1 MKSMAFETLHNKSL
15 RGIRN
20 RALQLVSCSEK
31 SLQGGLMD
39 EAIKLIFDVAAFA
52 SIMVLV
58 VSGLAVI
65 ASLMGIFNL
74 AHGEFVLLGAYTVF
88 LFREWGL
95 PIWLGMAVAPFVV
108 GIFGAGIERTI
119 IRRLYEQ
126 PVIAMLATYA
136 IGLIVREIVRGLIG
150 GQYYSIEEPIV
161 GSFEIG
167 GLSFSIWRAVIIG
180 TMIGVMLMAW
190 LFLTRSRVG
199 LQIRCAL
206 ENPVLARASGVSTTK
221 LYSLTFA
228 LGAALAGLA
237 GALMVPLFSLS
248 ADLGVRFL
256 VQAFLSVMLGGVGTF
271 EGPLV
276 GAALIGAMVP
286 GFQWLR
292 EIPGV
297 AGAVSP
303 VVAEVL
309 VFVTA
314 LVIVKFRPSGLIS
327 KGRR

>member
-1 MKSMAFETLHNKSL
+1 
-15 RGIRN
+15 
-20 RALQLVSCSEK
+20 
-31 SLQGGLMD
+31 MD
-39 EAIKLIFDVAAFA
+39 DVIKLVFDVAAFA

-74 AHGEFVLLGAYTVF
+74 GHGEFVLLGAYTVY

-95 PIWLGMAVAPFVV
+95 PIALGMVVAPVVV
-108 GIFGAGIERTI
+108 GAFGALVERGV
-119 IRRLYEQ
+119 IRRLYAQ
-126 PVIAMLATYA
+126 PVVAMLATYA
-136 IGLIVREIVRGLIG
+136 IGLIIREIVRGLIG
-150 GQYYSIEEPIV
+150 GQFYAIAEPIQ

-167 GLSFSIWRAVIIG
+167 GASLSIWRLFIILATLSIMVG
-180 TMIGVMLMAW
+180 SW
-190 LFLTRSRVG
+190 LLLTRTPLG
-199 LQIRCAL
+199 LQMRGAL
-206 ENPVLARASGVSTTK
+206 ENPALARASGISTTR
-221 LYSLTFA
+221 LYALSFA
-228 LGAALAGLA
+228 FGAALAGLA

-271 EGPLV
+271 EGPLL
-276 GAALIGAMVP
+276 GAAMIGAMVP

-297 AGAVSP
+297 SDAVSP

-314 LVIVKFRPSGLIS
+314 LLIVKFRPNGLINA
-327 KGRR
+327 GRR

>member
-1 MKSMAFETLHNKSL
+1 MISFFD
-15 RGIRN
+15 
-20 RALQLVSCSEK
+20 
-31 SLQGGLMD
+31 GGLLFSTRIASKRMD
-39 EAIKLIFDVAAFA
+39 DAIKLIFDVAAFA

-74 AHGEFVLLGAYTVF
+74 GHGEFVLLGAYTVY

-95 PIWLGMAVAPFVV
+95 PISLGMLAAPFIV
-108 GIFGAGIERTI
+108 GLFGAVLERGV
-119 IRRLYEQ
+119 IRRLYAQ

-136 IGLIVREIVRGLIG
+136 IGLIIREIVRGLIG
-150 GQYYSIEEPIV
+150 GQYYAIEEPLS
-161 GSFEIG
+161 GMFEIG
-167 GLSFSIWRAVIIG
+167 DVSVSIWRAVIIG
-180 TMIGVMLMAW
+180 ATVVIVTAAY
-190 LFLTRSRVG
+190 LFLTRSKTG
-199 LQIRCAL
+199 LQIRGAL
-206 ENPVLARASGVSTTK
+206 ENPALARASGVSTTK
-221 LYSLTFA
+221 LYALTFA

-271 EGPLV
+271 EGPLM
-276 GAALIGAMVP
+276 GAAMIGAMVP

-292 EIPGV
+292 EIPGLS
-297 AGAVSP
+297 GEVSP

-314 LVIVKFRPSGLIS
+314 LTIVKLWPNGLIS
-327 KGRR
+327 AGRR

>member
-1 MKSMAFETLHNKSL
+1 
-15 RGIRN
+15 
-20 RALQLVSCSEK
+20 
-31 SLQGGLMD
+31 MD
-39 EAIKLIFDVAAFA
+39 DTIKLIFDVAAFA

-74 AHGEFVLLGAYTVF
+74 GHGEFVLLGAYTVF

-95 PIWLGMAVAPFVV
+95 PIWLGMMVAPFVV
-108 GIFGAGIERTI
+108 GAFGAGIERTV
-119 IRRLYEQ
+119 IRRLYAQ

-136 IGLIVREIVRGLIG
+136 IGLIIREIVRGLIG
-150 GQYYSIEEPIV
+150 GQYYAIEEPIPGAFQV
-161 GSFEIG
+161 GGIN
-167 GLSFSIWRAVIIG
+167 FSIWRTVIICA
-180 TMIGVMLMAW
+180 TITVMIAAW
-190 LFLTRSRVG
+190 FFLTRSRTG
-199 LQIRCAL
+199 LQIRGAL
-206 ENPVLARASGVSTTK
+206 ENASLARASGVSTTR

-256 VQAFLSVMLGGVGTF
+256 VQAFLSVMLGGIGTF
-271 EGPLV
+271 EGPLL
-276 GAALIGAMVP
+276 GAAMIGAMVP

-297 AGAVSP
+297 GDAVSP

-314 LVIVKFRPSGLIS
+314 LVIVKFWPNGLIS
-327 KGRR
+327 AGRK

>member
-1 MKSMAFETLHNKSL
+1 
-15 RGIRN
+15 
-20 RALQLVSCSEK
+20 
-31 SLQGGLMD
+31 MD
-39 EAIKLIFDVAAFA
+39 DAIKLIFDVAAFA

-74 AHGEFVLLGAYTVF
+74 GHGEFVLLGAYTVF

-95 PIWLGMAVAPFVV
+95 PIWLGMMVAPLVV
-108 GIFGAGIERTI
+108 GAFGAGVERTV
-119 IRRLYEQ
+119 IRRLYAQ

-136 IGLIVREIVRGLIG
+136 IGLIIREIVRGLIG
-150 GQYYSIEEPIV
+150 GKYYAIEEPLS
-161 GSFEIG
+161 GAFQMG
-167 GLSFSIWRAVIIG
+167 GISFSVWRTVIICATVA
-180 TMIGVMLMAW
+180 TMVGAW
-190 LFLTRSRVG
+190 MFLTRSRTG
-199 LQIRCAL
+199 LQIRGAL
-206 ENPVLARASGVSTTK
+206 ENAALARASGVSTAR
-221 LYSLTFA
+221 LYALTFA
-228 LGAALAGLA
+228 MGAALAGLA

-256 VQAFLSVMLGGVGTF
+256 VQAFLSVMLGGIGTF
-271 EGPLV
+271 SGPVV
-276 GAALIGAMVP
+276 GGAMIGSMVP

-297 AGAVSP
+297 AEQVSP

-314 LVIVKFRPSGLIS
+314 LIIVKFWPNGLIS
-327 KGRR
+327 AGRK

>member
-1 MKSMAFETLHNKSL
+1 
-15 RGIRN
+15 
-20 RALQLVSCSEK
+20 
-31 SLQGGLMD
+31 MD
-39 EAIKLIFDVAAFA
+39 DAIKVIFDIAAFA

-74 AHGEFVLLGAYTVF
+74 GHGEFVLLGAYTVY

-95 PIWLGMAVAPFVV
+95 PIWLGMVVAPLIV
-108 GIFGAGIERTI
+108 GLFGAGVERTV
-119 IRRLYEQ
+119 IRRLYAQ

-136 IGLIVREIVRGLIG
+136 IGLIIREIVRGLIG
-150 GQYYSIEEPIV
+150 GQYYAIEEPLR
-161 GSFEIG
+161 GAFEIG
-167 GLSFSIWRAVIIG
+167 GLSFSVWRSVIIVA
-180 TMIGVMLMAW
+180 TLAIMASAW
-190 LFLTRSRVG
+190 LFLTRSSTG
-199 LQIRCAL
+199 LQIRGAL
-206 ENPVLARASGVSTTK
+206 ENPALARASGISTTR
-221 LYSLTFA
+221 LYALTFA

-256 VQAFLSVMLGGVGTF
+256 VQAFLSVMLGGIGTF
-271 EGPLV
+271 EGPLL
-276 GAALIGAMVP
+276 GAAIIGAMVP

-297 AGAVSP
+297 ADAVSP
-303 VVAEVL
+303 VIAEVL

-314 LVIVKFRPSGLIS
+314 LAIVKFRPSGLIS
-327 KGRR
+327 RGRR

>member
-1 MKSMAFETLHNKSL
+1 
-15 RGIRN
+15 
-20 RALQLVSCSEK
+20 
-31 SLQGGLMD
+31 MD
-39 EAIKLIFDVAAFA
+39 DAIKLVFDVAAFA

-74 AHGEFVLLGAYTVF
+74 GHGEFVLLGAYTVY

-95 PIWLGMAVAPFVV
+95 PIWLGMLVAPLVV
-108 GIFGAGIERTI
+108 GLFGAGVERTV
-119 IRRLYEQ
+119 IRRLYAQ
-126 PVIAMLATYA
+126 PITAMLATYA
-136 IGLIVREIVRGLIG
+136 IGLIIREIVRGLIG
-150 GQYYSIEEPIV
+150 GQYYAIQEPLQGAI
-161 GSFEIG
+161 EIG
-167 GLSFSIWRAVIIG
+167 GLSFSVWRTVIIVA
-180 TMIGVMLMAW
+180 TLAIMTAAW
-190 LFLTRSRVG
+190 LFLTRSRTG
-199 LQIRCAL
+199 LQIRGAL
-206 ENPVLARASGVSTTK
+206 ENPALARASGVSTTR
-221 LYSLTFA
+221 LYALTFA

-256 VQAFLSVMLGGVGTF
+256 VQAFLSVMLGGIGTF
-271 EGPLV
+271 EGPLL
-276 GAALIGAMVP
+276 GAAVIGAMVP

-297 AGAVSP
+297 AEGVSP

-314 LVIVKFRPSGLIS
+314 LAIVKFRPSGLIS
-327 KGRR
+327 RGRR

>member
-1 MKSMAFETLHNKSL
+1 
-15 RGIRN
+15 
-20 RALQLVSCSEK
+20 
-31 SLQGGLMD
+31 MD
-39 EAIKLIFDVAAFA
+39 VEEIVKLIFDVAAFA

-74 AHGEFVLLGAYTVF
+74 GHGEFVLLGAYTVF

-95 PIWLGMAVAPFVV
+95 PIWLGMMAAPFVV
-108 GIFGAGIERTI
+108 SAFGAAIERTV
-119 IRRLYEQ
+119 IRRLYTQ
-126 PVIAMLATYA
+126 PIIAMLATYA
-136 IGLIVREIVRGLIG
+136 IGLIIREIVRGLIG
-150 GQYYSIEEPIV
+150 GQYYAIEAPAE
-161 GSFEIG
+161 GAFTIG
-167 GLSFSIWRAVIIG
+167 GVSFSIWRTVIIVATIM
-180 TMIGVMLMAW
+180 TMAAAYA
-190 LFLTRSRVG
+190 FLTRSATG
-199 LQIRCAL
+199 LQIRGAL
-206 ENPVLARASGVSTTK
+206 ENPNLARASGVSTTR

-228 LGAALAGLA
+228 LGAGLAGLA

-271 EGPLV
+271 EGPLL
-276 GAALIGAMVP
+276 GAAIIGSMVP

-292 EIPGV
+292 EIPGLSDH
-297 AGAVSP
+297 VSP

-314 LVIVKFRPSGLIS
+314 LLVVKFRPNGLINS
-327 KGRR
+327 GRN

>member
-1 MKSMAFETLHNKSL
+1 
-15 RGIRN
+15 
-20 RALQLVSCSEK
+20 
-31 SLQGGLMD
+31 MD
-39 EAIKLIFDVAAFA
+39 DAIKLIFDIAAFA

-74 AHGEFVLLGAYTVF
+74 GHGEFVLLGAYTVF

-95 PIWLGMAVAPFVV
+95 PIWLGMMAAPFVV
-108 GIFGAGIERTI
+108 GAFGAGIERTV
-119 IRRLYEQ
+119 IRRLYTQ

-136 IGLIVREIVRGLIG
+136 IGLIIREIVRGLIG
-150 GQYYSIEEPIV
+150 GQYYAIEEPLS
-161 GSFEIG
+161 GSFQLG
-167 GLSFSIWRAVIIG
+167 GINFSIWRTVIIVATVA
-180 TMIGVMLMAW
+180 TMVAAW
-190 LFLTRSRVG
+190 MFLTRSRTG
-199 LQIRCAL
+199 LQIRGAL
-206 ENPVLARASGVSTTK
+206 ENAALARASGVSTSR

-228 LGAALAGLA
+228 MGAALAGLA

-256 VQAFLSVMLGGVGTF
+256 VQSFLSVMLGGIGSF
-271 EGPLV
+271 IGPV
-276 GAALIGAMVP
+276 IGGAMIGSMVP

-297 AGAVSP
+297 ADQVSP

-314 LVIVKFRPSGLIS
+314 LIIVKFWPNGLIS
-327 KGRR
+327 AGRR

>member
-1 MKSMAFETLHNKSL
+1 
-15 RGIRN
+15 
-20 RALQLVSCSEK
+20 
-31 SLQGGLMD
+31 
-39 EAIKLIFDVAAFA
+39 
-52 SIMVLV
+52 MVLV

-74 AHGEFVLLGAYTVF
+74 GHGEFVLLGAYTVY

-108 GIFGAGIERTI
+108 GVFGAAVERSV

-126 PVIAMLATYA
+126 PIIAMLATYA

-150 GQYYSIEEPIV
+150 GQYYAIEEPIAGAFV
-161 GSFEIG
+161 VG
-167 GLSFSIWRAVIIG
+167 GLSFSIWRTVIIVA
-180 TMIGVMLMAW
+180 TVGVMAAAFV
-190 LFLTRSRVG
+190 FLTRTSTG
-199 LQIRCAL
+199 LQIRGAL
-206 ENPVLARASGVSTTK
+206 ENPSLARASGVSTTR
-221 LYSLTFA
+221 LYALTFA

-256 VQAFLSVMLGGVGTF
+256 VQAFLSVMLGGVGSF
-271 EGPLV
+271 EGPLL
-276 GAALIGAMVP
+276 GAAMIGSMVP

-297 AGAVSP
+297 DGLVSP

-314 LVIVKFRPSGLIS
+314 LLIVKFRPNGLINS
-327 KGRR
+327 GRQ

>member
-1 MKSMAFETLHNKSL
+1 MC
-15 RGIRN
+15 RDPGGIRD
-20 RALQLVSCSEK
+20 L
-31 SLQGGLMD
+31 D
-39 EAIKLIFDVAAFA
+39 DAIKLVFDVAAFA

-74 AHGEFVLLGAYTVF
+74 GHGEFVLLGAYTVY

-95 PIWLGMAVAPFVV
+95 PIWLGMLVAPFIV
-108 GIFGAGIERTI
+108 GAFGAGVERTV
-119 IRRLYEQ
+119 IRRLYTQ

-136 IGLIVREIVRGLIG
+136 IGLIIREIVRGLIG
-150 GQYYSIEEPIV
+150 GQYYAIEEPIP
-161 GSFEIG
+161 GAFEIG

-180 TMIGVMLMAW
+180 ATMSVMVAAW
-190 LFLTRSRVG
+190 LFLTRSTTG
-199 LQIRCAL
+199 LQIRGAL
-206 ENPVLARASGVSTTK
+206 ENAALARASGISTTR

-256 VQAFLSVMLGGVGTF
+256 VQAFLSVMLGGIGTF

-276 GAALIGAMVP
+276 GAAGIGAMVP

-297 AGAVSP
+297 GDHVSP

-309 VFVTA
+309 VFVVA
-314 LVIVKFRPSGLIS
+314 LTIVKFRPNGIIS
-327 KGRR
+327 AGRQ

>member
-1 MKSMAFETLHNKSL
+1 
-15 RGIRN
+15 
-20 RALQLVSCSEK
+20 
-31 SLQGGLMD
+31 MD
-39 EAIKLIFDVAAFA
+39 DAIKLIFDVAAFA

-74 AHGEFVLLGAYTVF
+74 GHGEFVLLGAYTVY
-88 LFREWGL
+88 LFREWGM
-95 PIWLGMAVAPFVV
+95 PIWMGMLVAPFVV
-108 GIFGAGIERTI
+108 GAFGAVIERGV
-119 IRRLYEQ
+119 IRSLYTQ

-136 IGLIVREIVRGLIG
+136 IGLIIREIVRGLIG
-150 GQYYSIEEPIV
+150 GQYYAIEEPIA
-161 GSFEIG
+161 GSFDIG
-167 GLSFSIWRAVIIG
+167 GLSFSIWRAVIIAA
-180 TMIGVMLMAW
+180 TLGVMVAAW
-190 LFLTRSRVG
+190 LFLTRSKTG
-199 LQIRCAL
+199 LQIRGAL
-206 ENPVLARASGVSTTK
+206 ENPGLARASGVSTTR

-256 VQAFLSVMLGGVGTF
+256 VQAFLSVMLGGVGSF
-271 EGPLV
+271 EGPLI

-297 AGAVSP
+297 GDEVSP
-303 VVAEVL
+303 VMAEVL
-309 VFVTA
+309 VFVVA
-314 LVIVKFRPSGLIS
+314 LVIVKFRPSGIINS
-327 KGRR
+327 GRR

>member
-1 MKSMAFETLHNKSL
+1 MEE
-15 RGIRN
+15 I
-20 RALQLVSCSEK
+20 V
-31 SLQGGLMD
+31 
-39 EAIKLIFDVAAFA
+39 KLIFDVAAFA

-74 AHGEFVLLGAYTVF
+74 GHGEFVLLGAYTVF

-95 PIWLGMAVAPFVV
+95 PIWLGMMAAPFVV
-108 GIFGAGIERTI
+108 SAFGAAIERTV
-119 IRRLYEQ
+119 IRRLYTQ
-126 PVIAMLATYA
+126 PIIAMLATYA
-136 IGLIVREIVRGLIG
+136 IGLIIREIVRGLIG
-150 GQYYSIEEPIV
+150 GQYYAIEAPAE
-161 GSFEIG
+161 GAFTIG
-167 GLSFSIWRAVIIG
+167 GVSFSIWRTVIIVATLM
-180 TMIGVMLMAW
+180 TMAAAYA
-190 LFLTRSRVG
+190 FLTRSGTG
-199 LQIRCAL
+199 LQIRGAL
-206 ENPVLARASGVSTTK
+206 ENPNLARASGVSTTR

-228 LGAALAGLA
+228 LGAGLAGLA

-271 EGPLV
+271 EGPLL
-276 GAALIGAMVP
+276 GAAIIGSMVP

-292 EIPGV
+292 EIPGLSDH
-297 AGAVSP
+297 VSP

-314 LVIVKFRPSGLIS
+314 LLVVKFRPNGLINS
-327 KGRR
+327 GRN

>member
-1 MKSMAFETLHNKSL
+1 
-15 RGIRN
+15 
-20 RALQLVSCSEK
+20 
-31 SLQGGLMD
+31 MD
-39 EAIKLIFDVAAFA
+39 EVIRIAFDVAAFA

-58 VSGLAVI
+58 VSGLAII

-74 AHGEFVLLGAYTVF
+74 GHGEFVLLGAYTVF
-88 LFREWGL
+88 VFRELDL
-95 PIWLGMAVAPFVV
+95 PVWAGMLAAPFVV
-108 GIFGAGIERTI
+108 AVFGILIERTV
-119 IRRLYEQ
+119 IRRLYAA
-126 PVIAMLATYA
+126 PVVAMLATYA
-136 IGLIVREIVRGLIG
+136 VGLVIRETVRGLIG
-150 GQYYSIEEPIV
+150 GQYYAIEEPLQGAITV
-161 GSFEIG
+161 G
-167 GLSFSIWRAVIIG
+167 GLNFSVWRTVIIVA
-180 TMIGVMLMAW
+180 TLVVMVAAW
-190 LFLTRSRVG
+190 AFLTRTSTG
-199 LQIRCAL
+199 LQIRGAL
-206 ENPVLARASGVSTTK
+206 ENPGLARASGVSTTR
-221 LYSLTFA
+221 LYALTFG

-271 EGPLV
+271 EGPLI

-297 AGAVSP
+297 GEAVSP

-314 LVIVKFRPSGLIS
+314 LIIVKVRPNGLINS
-327 KGRR
+327 GRKQG